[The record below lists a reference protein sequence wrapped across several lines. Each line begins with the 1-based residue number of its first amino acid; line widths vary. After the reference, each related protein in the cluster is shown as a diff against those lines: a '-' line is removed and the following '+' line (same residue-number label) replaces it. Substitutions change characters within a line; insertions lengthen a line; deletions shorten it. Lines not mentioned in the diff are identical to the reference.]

1 MVGGNFVDNIAV
13 ICAQLSLNFASRGLQ
28 FTASFGSE
36 RLIVSGVTFA
46 SPGGGMPSYVSILVI
61 LGVVILL
68 TAWLPMVLRRLP
80 LSLPISCILI
90 GVGLSWTP
98 LAPFTVNPLENR
110 ELTLRFCE
118 FVVIVALMGA
128 GLKLDRPLGLRRWMV
143 TWRLLGIAMPLTIL
157 GIALLAW
164 WILGVPFA
172 SALLVGAALAPTDPV
187 LASDVQVG
195 PPRSGEEDDVR
206 FSLTS
211 EAGLN
216 DGLSFPFIFLAIAIS
231 VGHLE
236 AGTLLEWFTHDVVW
250 RLAVGVLFGWLT
262 GRVLGFL
269 TFHLPKNIELA
280 RTGDGL
286 VGLGITCLVYGVTEM
301 AHGYG
306 FIAVFVAALTLRSA
320 ERHNVYHEHLH
331 DFTEQVER
339 LLMAVL
345 MVFFGLMI
353 GEGAL
358 LLGLTWPIVL
368 TAVLTLFAVR
378 PIAAWLSLIGTP
390 QSKEER
396 AIIGFFGIRGLG
408 SLYYM
413 AFATSAANFQA
424 EPTLWS
430 TVFLV
435 ILISVVIHGTT
446 VTPLMSFLDDR
457 RRKSLGKTAADG

>member
-1 MVGGNFVDNIAV
+1 MLAT
-13 ICAQLSLNFASRGLQ
+13 S
-28 FTASFGSE
+28 
-36 RLIVSGVTFA
+36 
-46 SPGGGMPSYVSILVI
+46 GGGMPSYVSILTI
-61 LGVVILL
+61 LGAVILL
-68 TAWLPMVLRRLP
+68 TAWLPMVLRSLP
-80 LSLPISCILI
+80 LSLPIFCILI
-90 GVGLSWTP
+90 GIGLSWTP
-98 LAPFTVNPLENR
+98 LSPFAANPLENR
-110 ELTLRFCE
+110 ELTLRLCE

-128 GLKLDRPLGLRRWMV
+128 GLKLDRPLGWRRWIV

-157 GIALLAW
+157 GIALIAW
-164 WILGVPFA
+164 WILGVPAA

-216 DGLSFPFIFLAIAIS
+216 DGLSFPFVYLAIALTAS
-231 VGHLE
+231 GFD
-236 AGTLLEWFTHDVVW
+236 GTTLFEWVTHDVIW
-250 RLAVGVLFGWLT
+250 RLAVGVLLGWLT
-262 GRVLGFL
+262 GKALGFL
-269 TFHLPKNIELA
+269 TFHLPKSIELA
-280 RTGDGL
+280 RTRDGL
-286 VGLGITCLVYGVTEM
+286 VAVGITCLAYGVTEM

-320 ERHNVYHEHLH
+320 ERQNAYHEHLH

-345 MVFFGLMI
+345 MVFFGLMT
-353 GEGAL
+353 GDGTL
-358 LLGLTWPIVL
+358 LLGLTWSIVL
-368 TAVLTLFAVR
+368 TALLTLFAVR
-378 PIAAWLSLIGTP
+378 PVAAWVSLIGAP
-390 QSKEER
+390 QPIEEK

-413 AFATSAANFQA
+413 AFATSAATFTG

-446 VTPLMSFLDDR
+446 VTPLMGFLDDR
-457 RRKSLGKTAADG
+457 RRR

>member
-1 MVGGNFVDNIAV
+1 M
-13 ICAQLSLNFASRGLQ
+13 
-28 FTASFGSE
+28 T
-36 RLIVSGVTFA
+36 
-46 SPGGGMPSYVSILVI
+46 SYVSILTV
-61 LGVVILL
+61 LGVIILL

-80 LSLPISCILI
+80 LSLPILCILI
-90 GVGLSWTP
+90 GIGLSRTP
-98 LAPFTVNPLENR
+98 LAPFAVNPLENR

-128 GLKLDRPLGLRRWMV
+128 GLKLDRRIGWRSWEV
-143 TWRLLGIAMPLTIL
+143 TWRLLGIAMPLTIVGISGLAWFLL
-157 GIALLAW
+157 GIPA
-164 WILGVPFA
+164 A
-172 SALLVGAALAPTDPV
+172 SALLIGAALAPTDPV

-216 DGLSFPFIFLAIAIS
+216 DGLSFPFVYLAIAMAAAS
-231 VGHLE
+231 SFDG
-236 AGTLLEWFTHDVVW
+236 ALLLGWFTHDVLW
-250 RLAVGVLFGWLT
+250 RLAAGIVLGWLT
-262 GRVLGFL
+262 GKLLGFL
-269 TFHLPKNIELA
+269 TFHLPKSIELA

-286 VGLGITCLVYGVTEM
+286 VAIGITCLAYGITEM

-306 FIAVFVAALTLRSA
+306 FVAVFIAALTLRSA
-320 ERHNVYHEHLH
+320 ERQNAYHEHLH

-353 GEGAL
+353 GDGTL
-358 LLGLTWPIVL
+358 VSGLNWSIAL
-368 TAVLTLFAVR
+368 TAVIALFAVR
-378 PIAAWLSLIGTP
+378 PIAAWLSLLGGP
-390 QSKEER
+390 QPMEEK

-413 AFATSAANFQA
+413 AFATSAAKFA
-424 EPTLWS
+424 DEPSLWS

-435 ILISVVIHGTT
+435 ILLSVVIHGTT
-446 VTPLMSFLDDR
+446 VTPLMRHLDR
-457 RRKSLGKTAADG
+457 RRNSANSSPQV

>member
-1 MVGGNFVDNIAV
+1 
-13 ICAQLSLNFASRGLQ
+13 
-28 FTASFGSE
+28 
-36 RLIVSGVTFA
+36 
-46 SPGGGMPSYVSILVI
+46 MPSYVSILTI

-80 LSLPISCILI
+80 LSLPIFCIVI

-98 LAPFTVNPLENR
+98 LAPFAANPLENR
-110 ELTLRFCE
+110 GLTLRFCE

-128 GLKLDRPLGLRRWMV
+128 GLKLDRPIGWQRWMV

-157 GIALLAW
+157 GITAIAW
-164 WILGVPFA
+164 SVLGVPAA

-206 FSLTS
+206 FALTS

-216 DGLSFPFIFLAIAIS
+216 DGLSFPFVYLASAMAAAAFDEAAI
-231 VGHLE
+231 LD
-236 AGTLLEWFTHDVVW
+236 WFVHDVAW
-250 RLAVGVLFGWLT
+250 RLAVGVLLGWLT
-262 GRVLGFL
+262 GKALGFL
-269 TFHLPKNIELA
+269 TFHLPKSIEIA

-286 VGLGITCLVYGVTEM
+286 VAVGITCMAYGLTEM

-306 FIAVFVAALTLRSA
+306 FVAVFVAALTLRAA
-320 ERHNVYHEHLH
+320 ERQNAYHEHLH

-353 GEGAL
+353 GDGTM

-368 TAVLTLFAVR
+368 TALLALFAVR
-378 PIAAWLSLIGTP
+378 PIAAWLSLIGSP
-390 QSKEER
+390 QPAEEK

-413 AFATSAANFQA
+413 AFATMAATFEGEA
-424 EPTLWS
+424 ALWS

-435 ILISVVIHGTT
+435 ILMSVVIHGTT
-446 VTPLMSFLDDR
+446 VTPLMRFRDGR
-457 RRKSLGKTAADG
+457 RRRG